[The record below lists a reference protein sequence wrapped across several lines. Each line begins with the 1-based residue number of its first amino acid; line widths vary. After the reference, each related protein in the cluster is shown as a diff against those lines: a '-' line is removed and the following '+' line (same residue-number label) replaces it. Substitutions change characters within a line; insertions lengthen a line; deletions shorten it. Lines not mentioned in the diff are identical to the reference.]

1 MVATGLAVAFFVL
14 VLAGTV
20 VPRGAGV
27 GLACGLV
34 GGVAASVA
42 VVRDGERALAVLVA
56 LAPLAMAVGFLAAE
70 LIGGLV

>member
-1 MVATGLAVAFFVL
+1 MRGKTEQTGSVKSPMPTHARCATL
-14 VLAGTV
+14 
-20 VPRGAGV
+20 GV
-27 GLACGLV
+27 ACGLV